1 MGTLLRIGGA
11 ITRVQP
17 GPCKGRDLAW
27 PRRGQSRPEV
37 LRWTG
42 YGSTAACVTSRRR
55 RRSAVRRYRR
65 CTGVVDGARVPGA
78 VRVPGDLLPDGSQAG
93 LSRLRGLLEVA
104 VLVAGRVLGRRGI
117 LGGLAG
123 IVRAVD
129 GVVVGE
135 DHRHAAVALRAF
147 LQLVAGQ
154 PGTAVLAGAAVVL
167 RTVGR

>member
-1 MGTLLRIGGA
+1 MDSVWIDSGM
-11 ITRVQP
+11 
-17 GPCKGRDLAW
+17 RDVSA
-27 PRRGQSRPEV
+27 E
-37 LRWTG
+37 
-42 YGSTAACVTSRRR
+42 AA
-55 RRSAVRRYRR
+55 
-65 CTGVVDGARVPGA
+65 D
-78 VRVPGDLLPDGSQAG
+78 

-167 RTVGR
+167 RTVGRRRGDMAGLDPRRSQAARATTTHKAKQARGWRCFIGVLRSRWRAAPPVDGRIGDRP